1 MGEHVENTWIAEA
14 PGDPSLPGPW
24 FPHLQNGT
32 RNASLRPVAEARCEC
47 PRNAGMQ
54 EWPPPH
60 HFSKNTV
67 WKLVSKLC
75 SKLCSPGP
83 PRRHKAGW
91 APPSFTANNSAH
103 LCFIHVA
110 LHGILFEITRGA
122 AKFFGFSFNL
132 SFGSN
137 FKLQKLQK

>member
-1 MGEHVENTWIAEA
+1 MSVQEMLGCRN
-14 PGDPSLPGPW
+14 GRLPTT
-24 FPHLQNGT
+24 FPKTQRLN
-32 RNASLRPVAEARCEC
+32 P
-47 PRNAGMQ
+47 
-54 EWPPPH
+54 
-60 HFSKNTV
+60 
-67 WKLVSKLC
+67 LVSKLC